1 MLENQTALHL
11 VRNHE
16 LWVQKEQGTEWLPL
30 FLVAKEELVV
40 EHLTLLNRLLD
51 VIDIVIN

>member
-11 VRNHE
+11 VWYHE

-30 FLVAKEELVV
+30 FLVAKEDLVV

>member
-16 LWVQKEQGTEWLPL
+16 LWVQKEQGTEWLSL
-30 FLVAKEELVV
+30 FLVTKEDLVI